1 MTTNKYF
8 RPFTY
13 AREQD
18 VAEDLIIESIKIHG
32 LDVKYLPRTIED
44 LDALLGEDPS
54 SRFDLAVDLEMYIK
68 NTQQFEGEGDFLSK
82 FNLEIRDQITF
93 VMARKRWEQITNEK
107 VLTEVGYN
115 IQMEDAN
122 TGAWANSVALRLES
136 GGTDQYS
143 ITSSRPLEGDFIYF
157 PLNKKLYEIKFVEH
171 ENIFYQHGKLYT
183 YELTCELVDRISGIQ
198 INTANTEINAIED
211 RYTQNVLSLYK
222 IMIEDGAGGILDEGH
237 DDPAGHGEPILQE
250 YRVETQAPTANNE
263 IYFQKSIDYI
273 DFSERNPFSEV
284 DRY

>member
-1 MTTNKYF
+1 MATNKYF

-13 AREQD
+13 GRQQD
-18 VAEDLIIESIKIHG
+18 LAEDLIIQSIKIYG
-32 LDVKYLPRTIED
+32 LDVKYLPRTLNNPD
-44 LDALLGEDPS
+44 PLLGEDAAS
-54 SRFDLAVDLEMYIK
+54 SFNNAVDIEMYIK

-115 IQMEDAN
+115 IQLEDAD
-122 TGAWANSVALRLES
+122 TGRWANSVALRLETGS
-136 GGTDQYS
+136 ANGYQL
-143 ITSSRPLEGDFIYF
+143 TSSRPLEGDWIYF
-157 PLNKKLYEIKFVEH
+157 PLNKKLYEVKFVEH

-183 YELTCELVDRISGIQ
+183 YELTCELVDRMGAIDIATG
-198 INTANTEINAIED
+198 NTEIDAIED
-211 RYTQNVLSLYK
+211 RYSQDILIYQVTL
-222 IMIEDGAGGILDEGH
+222 EDGSGSILNED
-237 DDPAGHGEPILQE
+237 GESILWE
-250 YRVETQAPTANNE
+250 YRVETQNVTANNE
-263 IYFQKSIDYI
+263 YFTQQSIDYI

>member
-1 MTTNKYF
+1 MATNKYF

-13 AREQD
+13 GRQQD
-18 VAEDLIIESIKIHG
+18 LAEDLIIQSIKIYG
-32 LDVKYLPRTIED
+32 LDVKYLPRTLNNPD
-44 LDALLGEDPS
+44 PLLGEDPAS
-54 SRFDLAVDLEMYIK
+54 VFNDAVDIEMYIK

-115 IQMEDAN
+115 IQLENAD
-122 TGAWANSVALRLES
+122 TGRWANSVALRLET
-136 GGTDQYS
+136 GGTEQYQL
-143 ITSSRPLEGDFIYF
+143 TSSRPLEGDWIYF
-157 PLNKKLYEIKFVEH
+157 PLNNKLYEVKFVEH

-183 YELTCELVDRISGIQ
+183 YELTCELVDRMGAIDIATG
-198 INTANTEINAIED
+198 NNEIDAIET
-211 RYTQNVLSLYK
+211 RYSQDILQYQITLETGNGTGSILN
-222 IMIEDGAGGILDEGH
+222 EDGESILW
-237 DDPAGHGEPILQE
+237 E
-250 YRVETQAPTANNE
+250 YRVETQNVTANNE
-263 IYFQKSIDYI
+263 YFTQQSFDYI

>member
-13 AREQD
+13 GRQQD
-18 VAEDLIIESIKIHG
+18 LAEDLIIQSIKIYG
-32 LDVKYLPRTIED
+32 LDVKYLPRTLNNPD
-44 LDALLGEDPS
+44 PLLGEDPAS
-54 SRFDLAVDLEMYIK
+54 TFDDAVDIEMYIK

-107 VLTEVGYN
+107 ILTEVGYN
-115 IQMEDAN
+115 IQLEDAD
-122 TGAWANSVALRLES
+122 TGRWANSVALRLES
-136 GGTDQYS
+136 GSANGYS
-143 ITSSRPLEGDFIYF
+143 LTSSRPLEGDWIYF
-157 PLNKKLYEIKFVEH
+157 PLNKKLYEVKFVEH

-183 YELTCELVDRISGIQ
+183 YELTCELVDRMGAID
-198 INTANTEINAIED
+198 INTGNTEIDAIET
-211 RYTQNVLSLYK
+211 RYSQDILNYQITLESADGSILN
-222 IMIEDGAGGILDEGH
+222 EDGESILW
-237 DDPAGHGEPILQE
+237 E
-250 YRVETQAPTANNE
+250 YRVETQDKSANNE
-263 IYFQKSIDYI
+263 YFTQKSFDYI